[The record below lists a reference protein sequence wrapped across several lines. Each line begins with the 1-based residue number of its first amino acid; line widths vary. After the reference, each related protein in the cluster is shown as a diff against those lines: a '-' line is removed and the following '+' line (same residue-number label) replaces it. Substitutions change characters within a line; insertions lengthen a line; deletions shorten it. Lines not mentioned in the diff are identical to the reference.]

1 MLLLIALTAHAFV
14 IYAQGLSA
22 DAQARL
28 QNVLE
33 NFQSNPANPYVGG
46 ISAAITIDGLAS
58 WQGAT
63 GYAAR
68 NVDADNNLQSGG
80 TSFTTAHLSRAYSV
94 TKSFTAALV
103 LELAKEGAL
112 ALGSKVSEFLP
123 LSSINPR
130 LNQDV
135 TVAQLL
141 AHESGY
147 SDFLTDISF
156 QVAVAFQ
163 PTRTWNPFETISFAN
178 QLQEPGSVRKYSSTN
193 YIMLG
198 AIVEAATGKPI
209 AEHFRERF
217 FKPLQL
223 SSMYLAGREP
233 AVPGTLAVP
242 HDNISALN
250 PIFYVTGQPL
260 FPDAFTNIS
269 RFPFTAIESVAFTS
283 GGIVSTAADLATWGN
298 ALFTGKATSATTLS
312 RMMESIAATPD
323 EDGDFLGYGIWR
335 STKISASDEFF
346 GHDGSATGYRSVMF
360 YQPQKKLTIAIMTNY
375 AGAALYDVAK
385 ALYEALPEFTCG
397 NKKDEQVLVCWNGKA
412 HCVARAA
419 AANLIDKGAWLG
431 GCATAPAAF
440 RKSLQTRENAAAV
453 APMVTATPNP
463 VRGNTSISFKAAAD
477 GQVVLELFDVNGK
490 RIAGLFQG
498 WLRKNQVR
506 QLTLRPDKLQAGVYL
521 LRMAT
526 ASGIGQQK
534 IIVTQ

>member
-1 MLLLIALTAHAFV
+1 MLLLVALTAHVFV
-14 IYAQGLSA
+14 CYAQGLSA
-22 DAQARL
+22 DARVRL

-33 NFQSNPANPYVGG
+33 NFQGNPANPYVGG
-46 ISAAITIDGLAS
+46 ISAAITIDGLAA

-68 NVDADNNLQSGG
+68 NVDADNNLQPGG
-80 TSFTTAHLSRAYSV
+80 TAFSTAHLSRAYSV
-94 TKSFTAALV
+94 TKTFTAALV
-103 LELAKEGAL
+103 LELAEEGAIS
-112 ALGSKVSEFLP
+112 LGSKVSEFLP
-123 LSSINPR
+123 LASINSR
-130 LNQDV
+130 LDEDV

-163 PTRTWNPFETISFAN
+163 PTRIWNAYETISFAN
-178 QLQEPGSVRKYSSTN
+178 QQQEPGSVRQYSSTN

-198 AIVEAATGKPI
+198 AVVEAATGKPI

-217 FKPLQL
+217 FDPLKL
-223 SSMYLAGREP
+223 NSMYLAGREP
-233 AVPGTLAVP
+233 AVPGTLAAP

-250 PIFYVTGQPL
+250 PVFYVTGQPL

-283 GGIVSTAADLATWGN
+283 GGIVSTAADLAAWGN
-298 ALFTGKATSATTLS
+298 ALFTGRATSAATLS
-312 RMMESIAATPD
+312 RMMQSISATPD

-335 STKISASDEFF
+335 STKISATDEFF

-360 YQPQKKLTIAIMTNY
+360 YQPEKKLTIAIMTNY

-397 NKKDEQVLVCWNGKA
+397 NKKDEQVVVCWSGKE
-412 HCVARAA
+412 HCVARPA

-431 GCATAPAAF
+431 GCTAAPPAF
-440 RKSLQTRENAAAV
+440 RKNLLTRENSAAF
-453 APMVTATPNP
+453 APKVTAMPNP
-463 VRGNTSISFKAAAD
+463 VRGNTNVSFTAGTD
-477 GQVVLELFDVNGK
+477 GQVVLELVDMNGK
-490 RIAGLFQG
+490 RIAKLYQG
-498 WLRKNQVR
+498 WLNKNQVR
-506 QLTLRPDKLQAGVYL
+506 QLTLQSGKLRGGVYL
-521 LRMAT
+521 LRMVT
-526 ASGIGQQK
+526 VSGTSQQK
-534 IIVTQ
+534 IIVAQ